1 MNIKKAKE
9 VKTRKNLIKYKSKM
23 TFKYWMFS
31 FLGSFMAVNNV
42 INFVLK
48 KNQLRLNFHKVILFG
63 EYIFNYKSYFCKC
76 NTMQVTDIP
85 LFIPSVLEMSWLVY
99 LYLGPSGSILKILLS
114 TKFSVFTNPR
124 GVLSSIQT
132 CCCYKSMTKCII
144 SLS

>member
-63 EYIFNYKSYFCKC
+63 EYIFNYKSQ
-76 NTMQVTDIP
+76 MQHNASYWYTFVHTVRLRCLGWSIYTWGP
-85 LFIPSVLEMSWLVY
+85 MGPYWKYYYQQNSLFLPTLEVCCPPSRLAAAINQWQ
-99 LYLGPSGSILKILLS
+99 
-114 TKFSVFTNPR
+114 SV
-124 GVLSSIQT
+124 
-132 CCCYKSMTKCII
+132 
-144 SLS
+144 